1 MPNAAAPP
9 APPAP
14 TTGPHPQAPI
24 ATAQALA
31 LAPVAIAP
39 QDVIETFKQCGNGE
53 RGAPSN
59 GIGVCSAACCKIAP
73 QLHWLPTVFGNTYAQ
88 YNVGG
93 NWVQLSFA
101 AKLGEFHD
109 KLGTNPSAGQY
120 GKVLNKQREFIRA
133 WGFPAPSSAKAN
145 GTHAAISGATITY
158 HRLQYNE
165 FRDFD
170 TQHLNAAR
178 AGLFGYPAIHPKVF
192 PRENRVSCA
201 SSPLFL
207 HTLNPSSFLAE
218 LKLAILMKAGAA
230 SSETFYETKMPLFK
244 KGKYIGKEAQPFA
257 HHSPSAVANPN
268 CARAARTN
276 RN

>member
-1 MPNAAAPP
+1 MSFA
-9 APPAP
+9 
-14 TTGPHPQAPI
+14 GRF
-24 ATAQALA
+24 L
-31 LAPVAIAP
+31 LLRR
-39 QDVIETFKQCGNGE
+39 VI
-53 RGAPSN
+53 
-59 GIGVCSAACCKIAP
+59 
-73 QLHWLPTVFGNTYAQ
+73 HGNTYAQ

-93 NWVQLSFA
+93 NWVTRSFA

-207 HTLNPSSFLAE
+207 HTLNPSSFLGFV
-218 LKLAILMKAGAA
+218 L
-230 SSETFYETKMPLFK
+230 P
-244 KGKYIGKEAQPFA
+244 
-257 HHSPSAVANPN
+257 
-268 CARAARTN
+268 AARRWQTTGAKM
-276 RN
+276 RRCAGSPGYIVDKRGC